1 MGKVRAEFETSSVTL
16 ETLSVL
22 RVISASMPEPAASFA
37 MLEGRIAMSIQ
48 LAPDSEAGLLAEAA
62 GRGIDVTTR
71 ISAAV
76 RAYLGETPV
85 AAIRPRPSCPR
96 AAELAWASRPED
108 RYIGQWVVLEG
119 SRVVASGPNPKQL
132 YEDARA
138 DGDLSPFLIVGA
150 PHGEQP
156 FAGGWLD

>member
-1 MGKVRAEFETSSVTL
+1 
-16 ETLSVL
+16 
-22 RVISASMPEPAASFA
+22 
-37 MLEGRIAMSIQ
+37 MSIQ
-48 LAPDSEAGLLAEAA
+48 LAPDIEAGLRAEAA
-62 GRGIDVTTR
+62 GRGMDVSTL

-85 AAIRPRPSCPR
+85 PAVRPTPSRPR
-96 AAELAWASRPED
+96 AAELAWASRPEA
-108 RYIGQWVVLEG
+108 RFIGQWVVLEG

-138 DGDLSPFLIVGA
+138 GGDLSPFLIFVS
-150 PHGEQP
+150 PHDEQP